1 MNQKSLK
8 EIFSEYVSKKSI
20 FKDKNALTFAFKPSE
35 IVHRDKQ
42 IQELASIL
50 APSLRSNNL
59 SNTFIYGGVGT
70 GKTLVVKRV
79 TKELEDAAQEAKV
92 NLKIIYT
99 NCKMKKVADTEY
111 RLLAQLT
118 RELGEE
124 IPATGLPTDEV
135 YSRFFRKLE
144 EQEGTVILILD
155 EIDALVKKIG
165 DNFLY
170 NLTRINAELKRT
182 KVFVI
187 GISNDLNF
195 TEYMDARVKSS
206 LSEEEL
212 IFPPYNA
219 MELVDILLQRSKIG
233 FNDGV
238 LQEGVIQ
245 KCAALA
251 AQEHGDARRALDL
264 LRVAGEIAERSNTDY
279 ISTKHVDLAQAKI
292 EKDRTVEAVKSQ
304 PKHAQVLLYALL
316 NMHKNN
322 GNNIATGDVYAS
334 YKNLCSKLGI
344 TSLTQRRVSD
354 LISELDMLGILN
366 ARVISKG
373 RYGRTR
379 SISLDLSDNV
389 LGQIESFLKEK
400 FY

>member
-1 MNQKSLK
+1 M
-8 EIFSEYVSKKSI
+8 
-20 FKDKNALTFAFKPSE
+20 
-35 IVHRDKQ
+35 
-42 IQELASIL
+42 IL
-50 APSLRSNNL
+50 
-59 SNTFIYGGVGT
+59 V
-70 GKTLVVKRV
+70 
-79 TKELEDAAQEAKV
+79 
-92 NLKIIYT
+92 
-99 NCKMKKVADTEY
+99 
-111 RLLAQLT
+111 
-118 RELGEE
+118 
-124 IPATGLPTDEV
+124 
-135 YSRFFRKLE
+135 
-144 EQEGTVILILD
+144 LD

-170 NLTRINAELKRT
+170 NLTRINSELKRT
-182 KVFVI
+182 KVFVV

-219 MELVDILLQRSKIG
+219 MELVDILLQRSQIG
-233 FNDGV
+233 FNDSV

-264 LRVAGEIAERSNTDY
+264 LRVAGEIAERSDAEIIT
-279 ISTKHVDLAQAKI
+279 TQHVDLAQEKI

-304 PKHAQVLLYALL
+304 PKHAQVLLYAVLG
-316 NMHKNN
+316 MHKNN
-322 GNNIATGDVYAS
+322 GNNIATGDVYTN
-334 YKNLCSKLGI
+334 YKKLCNKLGI

-379 SISLDLSDNV
+379 NISIDLSDNV
-389 LGQIESFLKEK
+389 LNQIESFLKEK

>member
-1 MNQKSLK
+1 MDQKSLK
-8 EIFSEYVSKKSI
+8 DMFANYVNKKSI
-20 FKDKNALTFAFKPSE
+20 FQDKNLLTSVFKPSE
-35 IVHRDKQ
+35 IVHRNAQ

-50 APSLRSNNL
+50 APCLRNTDL

-79 TKELEDAAQEAKV
+79 SQELENAARDAHV
-92 NLKIIYT
+92 NLKIIYI

-111 RLLAQLT
+111 RLLAELA
-118 RELGEE
+118 RNLGEVV
-124 IPATGLPTDEV
+124 PATGLPTDEV
-135 YSRFFRKLE
+135 YNRFFKKLE
-144 EQEGTVILILD
+144 DQEGTVILVLD

-170 NLTRINAELKRT
+170 NLTRVNSELQHT
-182 KVFVI
+182 KVFVV

-195 TEYMDARVKSS
+195 TEYLDARVRSS

-219 MELVDILLQRSKIG
+219 IELVDILLQRSKHG
-233 FNDGV
+233 FSDSV

-264 LRVAGEIAERSNTDY
+264 LRVSGEIAERSDSEHIT
-279 ISTKHVDLAQAKI
+279 TAHVDLAQQKI

-304 PKHAQVLLYALL
+304 PKHAQILLSAILTL
-316 NMHKNN
+316 NKTSS
-322 GNNIATGDVYAS
+322 GNIATGDVYTT
-334 YKNLCSKLGI
+334 YKTICNKIGL
-344 TSLTQRRVSD
+344 TSLTQRRISD
-354 LISELDMLGILN
+354 LLSELDMLGIIN

-379 SISLDLSDNV
+379 SISIDLSTHVQD
-389 LGQIESFLKEK
+389 QIDSFLKEK